1 MEIINPSPDSSQNQQ
16 INKETN
22 TDIKIH
28 LNYSYYVKINISEK
42 MTLSE
47 LKNEISKNYF
57 ISDNEYEL
65 FIGSKNINNESNNT
79 LVTNLFEKYKS
90 NNIIIKTNKNI
101 FDLQNQLN
109 SYDNFLTKKISLKT
123 EEINLLSEEIES
135 LKNDLKNIK

>member
-57 ISDNEYEL
+57 ISDDEYEL

-79 LVTNLFEKYKS
+79 LVTNLFEKYKT

-101 FDLQNQLN
+101 FDLNKDSN
-109 SYDNFLTKKISLKT
+109 N
-123 EEINLLSEEIES
+123 
-135 LKNDLKNIK
+135 NILFEKRK